1 MRFEVHNEHMKRHP
15 PKSRLLNGS
24 KPPTLHPHNSL
35 KYICVG
41 CGFIRAVVAIAGGNR
56 VQMCTNCDYTAML
69 PADAPEVEVLR
80 LRVDFLSVTSNEVI
94 ERLREVI
101 ASQAKQLASL
111 KGEADPELVLK
122 ANLAAAEILQ
132 REQ

>member
-1 MRFEVHNEHMKRHP
+1 
-15 PKSRLLNGS
+15 
-24 KPPTLHPHNSL
+24 
-35 KYICVG
+35 
-41 CGFIRAVVAIAGGNR
+41 
-56 VQMCTNCDYTAML
+56 MCTNCDYTAML